1 MRFRLKLILIL
12 PLLFGNGSFFLS
24 QITSDWEV
32 FNSSN
37 SPITNNT
44 IRCLAVDSN
53 NTIWIGTDH
62 GLFNYNQGIWN
73 SFNTQNSELTDDYI
87 RSLAVDYNN
96 HIWIGTTLSGIFK
109 YDGSSWTNY
118 NTSNSDIADNF
129 IRTIS
134 FSPSHELWI
143 GTVEGL
149 CRYNLNTWTTWTI
162 ANSGLLSNNIT
173 SIAFDQ
179 AGIPCVTTINGGI
192 FYIVNDNPMIYTLAT
207 SNLPDNSS
215 IAVQYDI
222 QNKPWFASTA
232 QGIFTETGNQIWLTF
247 NVSNSAIP
255 TNSLTAFEIDHFQNF
270 LIGSHQNGV
279 IIRTNNSDWVNFDGQ
294 NSPLPDNFIH
304 CITRDSTENIW
315 VGTDNGGLVRFRLEF
330 SEIEEQSFV
339 DHLEVYPNPV
349 SNQSSLHFSV
359 DVSNYQV
366 TLTDIHGRSYPIEM
380 SQQGDISSLKNI
392 TPGIYRLVFIGEKSQ
407 FVKKLVVV
415 E

>member
-73 SFNTQNSELTDDYI
+73 SFNIQNSELTDDYI
-87 RSLAVDYNN
+87 RALAVDHNN
-96 HIWIGTTLSGIFK
+96 NIWIGTTLSGIFK

-149 CRYNLNTWTTWTI
+149 CRFDWNTWTTWTI
-162 ANSGLLSNNIT
+162 ANAGLLSNNIT

-179 AGIPCVTTINGGI
+179 TAIPCVTTINGGI
-192 FYIVNDNPMIYTLAT
+192 FYVVNDNPIIYTLAT

-215 IAVQYDI
+215 ISVQYDALY
-222 QNKPWFASTA
+222 NPWFASTA
-232 QGIFTETGNQIWLTF
+232 QGLFTETGNQIWLTF

-255 TNSLTAFEIDHFQNF
+255 TNSLTAFEIDRHQHF
-270 LIGSHQNGV
+270 LIGTHQNGA
-279 IIRTNNSDWVNFDGQ
+279 IIRTNNLEWITLDTQ
-294 NSPLPDNFIH
+294 NSLIPDNYIH
-304 CITRDSTENIW
+304 CITRDSLDNIW
-315 VGTDNGGLVRFRLEF
+315 VGTDNGGLAKFRLEF
-330 SEIEEQSFV
+330 LNV
-339 DHLEVYPNPV
+339 DALFNMDQLQIYPNPV
-349 SNQSSLHFSV
+349 SCQSSLNINS
-359 DVSNYQV
+359 DISKYQV
-366 TLTDIHGRSYPIEM
+366 KLIDIQGRIYPIE
-380 SQQGDISSLKNI
+380 INPFYNIISLKNV
-392 TPGIYRLVFIGEKSQ
+392 TPGIYKLIVIGEKSQ
-407 FVKKLVVV
+407 FVKKLVVI